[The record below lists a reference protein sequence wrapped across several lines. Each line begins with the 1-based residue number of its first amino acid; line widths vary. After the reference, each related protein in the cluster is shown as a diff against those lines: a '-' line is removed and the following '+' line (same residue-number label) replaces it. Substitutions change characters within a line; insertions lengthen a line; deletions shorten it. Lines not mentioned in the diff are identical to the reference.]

1 MISRTAVHQ
10 LETAVAKRLRG
21 IGVSAQVDDD
31 RLLLVIDD
39 EVADVIMI
47 MALGIV
53 ATLGSKKPV
62 LIACHHDLRVLQI
75 GILRMGLHCLRS
87 LILAQHGKQHQLSSQ
102 LRIVA

>member
-1 MISRTAVHQ
+1 MAHLICTILPAILLLQAIYHRHIVISRTAVHQ

-53 ATLGSKKPV
+53 ATLGSKKSV
-62 LIACHHDLRVLQI
+62 LIQ
-75 GILRMGLHCLRS
+75 
-87 LILAQHGKQHQLSSQ
+87 
-102 LRIVA
+102 